1 MNNNLLNILA
11 HSNKDIHNQDLM
23 NYLSGKLSA
32 AEEHKVEVAMLES
45 DITNDAVEGLA
56 ALQNN
61 RIEPAVDH
69 VNHKL
74 KKYLQKKKFKTAK
87 RSIKDLQWQYV
98 AIAVILVIIL
108 VAFILITKHLGS

>member
-11 HSNKDIHNQDLM
+11 HSNKDIHNKDLM
-23 NYLSGKLSA
+23 NYLSGKLTA
-32 AEEHKVEVAMLES
+32 AEKHRVEEAMLDN
-45 DITNDAVEGLA
+45 DIMNDAVEGLA

-74 KKYLQKKKFKTAK
+74 KRYLQKKKFKTAK

-98 AIAVILVIIL
+98 AIAVVLVIIL
-108 VAFILITKHLGS
+108 VAFILIINYLGS